1 MKLCS
6 MTIQIMSLY
15 LKFDIHHSRGF
26 ATNNVYS
33 PYMEEM
39 DLDCD
44 GTVSFMPLATFGSSW
59 LLFISYSL
67 RGATLLVNPR
77 KRFISH
83 AVLEIMVAHWTFSNQ
98 SYACLNIF
106 GFGQIKCSNRK
117 LF

>member
-1 MKLCS
+1 MKLCYDNPNYV
-6 MTIQIMSLY
+6 TTFEI
-15 LKFDIHHSRGF
+15 FDIHHLRGF

-33 PYMEEM
+33 PYME

-44 GTVSFMPLATFGSSW
+44 GSVSFMPLATFGSSW

-83 AVLEIMVAHWTFSNQ
+83 AVLEIMVTHWTFSNQ

-106 GFGQIKCSNRK
+106 GFGQTKCSNRK